1 MVDMGSSRVKGG
13 GDMILNILCADWIC
27 QIGFLGG
34 ERGSY
39 GVGCHKEQE
48 RELSNNMYIG

>member
-1 MVDMGSSRVKGG
+1 
-13 GDMILNILCADWIC
+13 MILNILCVDSIC

-48 RELSNNMYIG
+48 RELTNNKYIG